1 MAIVTVGGTEYEVPE
16 MNFAALERAWP
27 FVEEAMMT
35 QDPMK
40 GVAAGIKIVAAG
52 LLESDHFD
60 KTKFGI
66 LEDEML
72 GEDQTFERIVYFLK
86 KKIKA
91 KEIEG
96 IRKSVDQINVE
107 AGLEPVPGEA
117 LPPLADLVREN
128 LLRETAQTSSQSSS
142 QPATA
147 EETGN

>member
-16 MNFAALERAWP
+16 LNFAALERAWP
-27 FVEEAMMT
+27 FVEQAMLA

-40 GVAAGIKIVAAG
+40 GVAAGISIIAAG
-52 LLESDHFD
+52 LLEADHFD

-66 LEDEML
+66 AEDEML
-72 GEDQTFERIVYFLK
+72 GEEQTFDRIVYFLK

-91 KEIEG
+91 KEIDG

-117 LPPLADLVREN
+117 LPPLADRVAQN
-128 LLRETAQTSSQSSS
+128 LSAETAPTSSLSSS
-142 QPATA
+142 PPDMK
-147 EETGN
+147 EEVGA